1 MSIKPAAIKIINEL
15 DDHATW
21 DDLIKSLIKNK
32 KITLGMTDLELTQKE
47 LSNAEVSNI
56 ISRLH
61 SSQTM
66 PDDHRNTKKYN
77 PSNSVTL
84 GMIAGVIAIL
94 FAFIFPPL
102 SWVAAPVAVISGII
116 GIIAKQE
123 KAWVPI
129 LMAIVAIVPMLFILV

>member
-1 MSIKPAAIKIINEL
+1 
-15 DDHATW
+15 
-21 DDLIKSLIKNK
+21 
-32 KITLGMTDLELTQKE
+32 
-47 LSNAEVSNI
+47 
-56 ISRLH
+56 
-61 SSQTM
+61 M

-102 SWVAAPVAVISGII
+102 SWVAAPVALISRII

-129 LMAIVAIVPMLFILV
+129 LMTIVAIVPMLFILA